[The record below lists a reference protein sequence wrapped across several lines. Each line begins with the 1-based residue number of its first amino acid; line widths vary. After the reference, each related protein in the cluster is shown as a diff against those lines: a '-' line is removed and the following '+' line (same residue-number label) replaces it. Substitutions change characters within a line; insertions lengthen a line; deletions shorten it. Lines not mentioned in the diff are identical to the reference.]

1 MIPITIKQLR
11 EYRHTKAN
19 ILLLNAE
26 LDELIL
32 RSKAFDG
39 VGKSNKT
46 SDAVVQIVL
55 EREKA
60 RRQIETLEA
69 RKKAVEEYVS
79 NCNDYYSVLLRW
91 HYIEGKTWA
100 AIALRIG
107 GNNTEDGIKKSCHR
121 YVFRNPCLPAL

>member
-19 ILLLNAE
+19 ILLLNQE

-100 AIALRIG
+100 SIALAIG
-107 GNNTEDGIKKSCHR
+107 GGNTEDGVKKACHR
-121 YVFRNPCLPAL
+121 YVFRNP